1 VKLVLNWG
9 HFKKEIFSSKYEE
22 NIHIWWINEMTLSLN
37 IIVASELLW
46 QIYKPMERRY
56 IIIFSK
62 LFLIIYYSYLH
73 RYISIHSYFIFLQLK
88 SLNIHLFPSSKCPIN
103 FCMCKKNV
111 QHEFGNKIWLILTS
125 IDLYGTKAAL
135 CNKRWWGKD
144 SPILLISFLDKL
156 QPLAMIKWVWTSL
169 RIISYSRKPF
179 LTEGKVF
186 LLPFVLRLLHTIFG
200 LTISAKAPF
209 NSTFSC
215 KDYSMITIKFM
226 FSEIWKSP
234 LSNGSNR

>member
-88 SLNIHLFPSSKCPIN
+88 SLYLHFFPSSKCPIH
-103 FCMCKKNV
+103 FWMCKKNV
-111 QHEFGNKIWLILTS
+111 RHEFRNKRWLILTS
-125 IDLYGTKAAL
+125 IDLYGTKAAVWRTTNEKTNL
-135 CNKRWWGKD
+135 YCSHSDLYFPTRWKGEIYRLSKYLTL
-144 SPILLISFLDKL
+144 SR
-156 QPLAMIKWVWTSL
+156 L
-169 RIISYSRKPF
+169 R
-179 LTEGKVF
+179 F
-186 LLPFVLRLLHTIFG
+186 LL
-200 LTISAKAPF
+200 
-209 NSTFSC
+209 
-215 KDYSMITIKFM
+215 
-226 FSEIWKSP
+226 
-234 LSNGSNR
+234 